1 MKSILKP
8 GYKFGYREHSWIGVR
23 IILAALLF
31 GLFSLAQAEVN
42 NGASATIPDL
52 EMFVREGCAHCEEAE
67 RFVARLCQERPALQV
82 TIRDIFKDAGA
93 LERLREL
100 AAGAVRLA
108 SRLPRDQAGRH
119 VAAQFIRSATGG
131 GANYQEAR
139 AAESRDDFAHK
150 ASVAAKEIRETA
162 FWVAL
167 IERSGWVPGDAAAL
181 LREANELAAI
191 LGASVRTA
199 RARAKSAS
207 EPSKP
212 R

>member
-1 MKSILKP
+1 MRRAHVAVPRWVRGSITVARRARAT
-8 GYKFGYREHSWIGVR
+8 G
-23 IILAALLF
+23 
-31 GLFSLAQAEVN
+31 
-42 NGASATIPDL
+42 NGPSKLRRGSDI
-52 EMFVREGCAHCEEAE
+52 AE
-67 RFVARLCQERPALQV
+67 RLL
-82 TIRDIFKDAGA
+82 
-93 LERLREL
+93 EL
-100 AAGAVRLA
+100 AACAVRLA
-108 SRLPRDQAGRH
+108 SRLPRDHQAGRH

-131 GANYQEAR
+131 GGNYEEAP

-167 IERSGWVPGDAAAL
+167 IERCGWVPGDAAAL

-199 RARAKSAS
+199 RARAKSTS

>member
-1 MKSILKP
+1 M
-8 GYKFGYREHSWIGVR
+8 
-23 IILAALLF
+23 
-31 GLFSLAQAEVN
+31 QAPCDRRRATS
-42 NGASATIPDL
+42 NGPSKL
-52 EMFVREGCAHCEEAE
+52 RRGS
-67 RFVARLCQERPALQV
+67 
-82 TIRDIFKDAGA
+82 DIA
-93 LERLREL
+93 ERLREL

-199 RARAKSAS
+199 RARAKSTS